1 MKNQPNLIQ
10 RLKAAVFPT
19 VVPMNQLMGI
29 NSGITLYPHGKDQTF
44 IQQGYKKNWAVYV
57 VVRKCV
63 RIFSQVPWYHYK
75 INTKERKTYF
85 DEYMPLT
92 KTMVHDRK
100 AQIEMKKMLKK
111 SVDQVAVTSDLS
123 KLLKQPNRNQTG
135 GRFRGNLMG
144 HKMLTGE
151 GNQWFARP
159 KDAQGNPDM
168 NQKPS
173 EIFVIPK
180 ANLAMVKGNDPW
192 SIDNYKLIISGAQ
205 IPQPKN
211 NVIMWIEDGYEFD
224 PITLKHLRGQAPLD
238 AWLLGMQAMNEGSET
253 LARMNKNQGVSGFAW
268 NKADTRQFNAE
279 QALFNRKQ
287 FNSLIN
293 DSELAGTIAY
303 FTGEWGYNQIGLDAR
318 ALQLLEQ
325 QDKSLDVVC
334 MLYDVPI
341 GAFKHGTTYENK
353 PQEIKD
359 LIYNAIAPSA
369 FELREEWNK
378 SLIPQFGLDSERD
391 VIDCDILA
399 LPQLTNDIKTMVET
413 LSKAWQLTP
422 NQVLEYLGYDRST
435 DANMDKV
442 YIPANLVPLD
452 QANSDLGANLDAQMN
467 ALQ

>member
-1 MKNQPNLIQ
+1 
-10 RLKAAVFPT
+10 
-19 VVPMNQLMGI
+19 
-29 NSGITLYPHGKDQTF
+29 
-44 IQQGYKKNWAVYV
+44 
-57 VVRKCV
+57 
-63 RIFSQVPWYHYK
+63 
-75 INTKERKTYF
+75 
-85 DEYMPLT
+85 
-92 KTMVHDRK
+92 
-100 AQIEMKKMLKK
+100 
-111 SVDQVAVTSDLS
+111 
-123 KLLKQPNRNQTG
+123 
-135 GRFRGNLMG
+135 
-144 HKMLTGE
+144 
-151 GNQWFARP
+151 
-159 KDAQGNPDM
+159 
-168 NQKPS
+168 
-173 EIFVIPK
+173 
-180 ANLAMVKGNDPW
+180 
-192 SIDNYKLIISGAQ
+192 
-205 IPQPKN
+205 
-211 NVIMWIEDGYEFD
+211 
-224 PITLKHLRGQAPLD
+224 
-238 AWLLGMQAMNEGSET
+238 MQAMNEGSET

-268 NKADTRQFNAE
+268 NKEDKRQFNAE

-369 FELREEWNK
+369 FELREEWNR
-378 SLIPQFGLDSERD
+378 SLIPQFGLDNERD

-422 NQVLEYLGYDRST
+422 NQVLEYLGYDPSP
-435 DANMDKV
+435 DPNMDKV

-452 QANSDLGANLDAQMN
+452 QANSDLGASLDAQMN